1 MQSSPHSP
9 LSPDGDEYRLVFP
22 KACKTRDVVSWL
34 REGKQQFKR
43 APGPWVTCILIW
55 FVVSIL
61 LSFIPIV
68 GQLVSGLMNYVFIA
82 GLMLGCHEAHKGN
95 AFTSN
100 YMFAG
105 LKQNLPKLVGLGLVS
120 MLVSG
125 AIMWISLG
133 DMYPAMLSGNLESLP
148 TDIDFNGLALSVLI
162 ASLLLIPLMMA
173 LWFAPVLI
181 IRHDLSIYAALR
193 LSFVACF
200 LNTLPFF
207 WYGLIML
214 PMLLFGMFTLGL
226 GMLIVLPVI
235 MVSIYASYVQI
246 FLEPVT
252 ATTIAAQD

>member
-1 MQSSPHSP
+1 
-9 LSPDGDEYRLVFP
+9 
-22 KACKTRDVVSWL
+22 
-34 REGKQQFKR
+34 
-43 APGPWVTCILIW
+43 
-55 FVVSIL
+55 
-61 LSFIPIV
+61 
-68 GQLVSGLMNYVFIA
+68 
-82 GLMLGCHEAHKGN
+82 
-95 AFTSN
+95 
-100 YMFAG
+100 
-105 LKQNLPKLVGLGLVS
+105 
-120 MLVSG
+120 
-125 AIMWISLG
+125 
-133 DMYPAMLSGNLESLP
+133 MLSGNLESLP